1 MIKTEKNKDFGLIFD
16 NFEILVVVGGGRPGG
31 AATEVSPVNGRRR
44 KLAWV

>member
-16 NFEILVVVGGGRPGG
+16 NFEILVVGGGRPGG